1 MQAKPGTDNTNAT
14 QQLSRA
20 LKENRHGQAVGVYS
34 ICSPNRYVLEAGMLQ
49 ALRDNVL
56 LLIESSSNQVNQF
69 GGYTGQNPASFATFV
84 RQVAVQMNF
93 PAERI
98 VLGGDHLGPHV
109 WRAESPEK
117 AMAQARELVRDCV
130 RAGYSKIHLDAS
142 MHLVG
147 DPVEKNKSLADE
159 IVSTRAAE
167 LCAVAEQAHR
177 EMQRDSPAPLYVIG
191 TEVPIPGGEQLDTAA
206 PETTRPQDLARTLRT
221 AQDAFRAMNLEKA
234 WERVVAVVVQPGV
247 EFGDSSVFAYDHE
260 KAAGLA
266 AFGEKNW
273 QGVFEAHS
281 TDYQSAEGLREM
293 VKDHFAIL
301 KVGPWFTFAFREAV
315 FALAMVEEEWLGGRK
330 GITRSGVREALDHAM
345 VADPSHWKSYYHG
358 DAAALHFARK
368 YSYSDRSRYYW
379 PQPAVQQALQ
389 RLLGNLAEYPAPLS
403 LLSQYLPKQ
412 WEEIRAEKLLND
424 PVKLIHSWI
433 LEVIDN
439 YAYACGMKAAC
450 T

>member
-1 MQAKPGTDNTNAT
+1 M
-14 QQLSRA
+14 
-20 LKENRHGQAVGVYS
+20 
-34 ICSPNRYVLEAGMLQ
+34 
-49 ALRDNVL
+49 
-56 LLIESSSNQVNQF
+56 
-69 GGYTGQNPASFATFV
+69 
-84 RQVAVQMNF
+84 
-93 PAERI
+93 AE
-98 VLGGDHLGPHV
+98 
-109 WRAESPEK
+109 E
-117 AMAQARELVRDCV
+117 
-130 RAGYSKIHLDAS
+130 
-142 MHLVG
+142 
-147 DPVEKNKSLADE
+147 
-159 IVSTRAAE
+159 
-167 LCAVAEQAHR
+167 AHR

-330 GITRSGVREALDHAM
+330 GITRSGCARRLIMRWSRTPVTGKVITMGMERRCILRGNTAIATARGITGRNRPFSKPFRGSSEIWQSIPH
-345 VADPSHWKSYYHG
+345 
-358 DAAALHFARK
+358 HFR
-368 YSYSDRSRYYW
+368 
-379 PQPAVQQALQ
+379 
-389 RLLGNLAEYPAPLS
+389 
-403 LLSQYLPKQ
+403 
-412 WEEIRAEKLLND
+412 
-424 PVKLIHSWI
+424 
-433 LEVIDN
+433 
-439 YAYACGMKAAC
+439 C
-450 T
+450 

>member
-69 GGYTGQNPASFATFV
+69 GGYTGQNSASFATFV

-117 AMAQARELVRDCV
+117 AMAKARELVRDCV

-167 LCAVAEQAHR
+167 LCAVAEEAHR

-345 VADPSHWKSYYHG
+345 VTDPSHWKSYYHG
-358 DAAALHFARK
+358 DGAALHFARK

-450 T
+450 P

>member
-117 AMAQARELVRDCV
+117 AMAKARELVRDCV

-167 LCAVAEQAHR
+167 LCAVAEEAHR

-358 DAAALHFARK
+358 DGAALHFARK

-450 T
+450 P